1 MALVTSSWFTDILT
15 LLIVTLS
22 IVYYFLTSTY
32 NYWKNKNIPYEKPTL
47 IFGNFYNAVT
57 FQQNITDFFA
67 DQYRKTKEKFFG
79 LYIFRR
85 PYLLIRDPELA
96 KYVLIKDFNNFIPR
110 TSAPTYKDDPLGEYN
125 LFSMKSTHDWRFIRS
140 KLSPIFSSGK
150 LRNMF
155 PLVNENGENLN
166 GYLKNHVFET
176 LEGKSVCQNY
186 TTDAIVST
194 VMGLSVNSFKDE
206 ETEFD
211 RISKGLFTVTL
222 RRATELMFFFF
233 VPFLSRLLRLKVFS
247 EMGSQ
252 FYRNLFWSAV
262 KMRQDNNIKRPD
274 LIDALITLKNYGT
287 IEDADNKEQKKEVV
301 SNPSQLKLDGDVLV
315 AQIALFY
322 AAGLNTSSAAM
333 SFTCYSL
340 SYNPEIQIK
349 LRKEIQTVLARN
361 GGKLTYESV
370 FEMKYLDCCF
380 KETLRLYPSLG
391 YLDREA
397 LDTYT
402 FPGTNLTI
410 EKGTPVIISLAG
422 MQKDP
427 QYFKNPDV
435 YDPERFNDENKD
447 KIPPYVFMPF
457 GDGPRNCIGA
467 RLGHE
472 SILYRS

>member
-57 FQQNITDFFA
+57 FQQNITDYFA

-96 KYVLIKDFNNFIPR
+96 KHVLIKDFNNFVPR
-110 TSAPTYKDDPLGEYN
+110 TTAPTHKDDPMGQYN
-125 LFSMKSTHDWRFIRS
+125 LFSMKNNNDWRFIRS

-150 LRNMF
+150 LRNTF
-155 PLVNENGENLN
+155 PLINEIGENLN

-176 LEGKSVCQNY
+176 LEGKSVCRKY
-186 TTDAIVST
+186 TSDVIVST
-194 VMGLSVNSFKDE
+194 VFGISTNSFTDE
-206 ETEFD
+206 ETEFEKL
-211 RISKGLFTVTL
+211 SKTVFTFTL
-222 RRATELMFFFF
+222 RRAYELMFFFF
-233 VPFLSRLLRLKVFS
+233 VPTVSRLFRLKVFS
-247 EMGSQ
+247 EEGTE
-252 FYRNLFWSAV
+252 FFRNIFWSAV
-262 KMRQDNNIKRPD
+262 KMRDEHNIKRPD

-287 IEDADNKEQKKEVV
+287 IEDPDNKENSKEVV

-322 AAGLNTSSAAM
+322 AAGLDTSSNAM

-349 LRKEIQTVLARN
+349 LRKEIQSVLARN
-361 GGKLTYESV
+361 GGQLTYDSLS
-370 FEMKYLDCCF
+370 EMKFLDCCI
-380 KETLRLYPSLG
+380 RG
-391 YLDREA
+391 I
-397 LDTYT
+397 
-402 FPGTNLTI
+402 NTI
-410 EKGTPVIISLAG
+410 QIMS
-422 MQKDP
+422 
-427 QYFKNPDV
+427 
-435 YDPERFNDENKD
+435 
-447 KIPPYVFMPF
+447 
-457 GDGPRNCIGA
+457 
-467 RLGHE
+467 
-472 SILYRS
+472 